1 MSEEFNWLEY
11 AEPEESAPAPS
22 PRRGLSRFL
31 PRLPGRPRLPRVPR
45 LSFRPRLPGMPRLP
59 RLPRWRRGAQPAPEQ
74 ASATVL
80 LGIQDE
86 RPLDELDD
94 RLQLL
99 RERSA
104 ASSRTEAES
113 RQALYDVDE
122 VLTSPEILDKP
133 GGVISAAALSK
144 AQQQQVELLK
154 DIVGGGAAKAEEA
167 SGGRI
172 RLGAPAF
179 SLSAIPRIVGTA
191 VLLLLVS
198 LPFASS
204 DFSEGELPPA
214 EFHEDRHG
222 ATTLY
227 NLLDNLTADDYVL
240 VAFEYGPAAAGEL
253 DSIAELFL
261 RHIVAQGA
269 TPLIVSSK
277 PIAIVHARN
286 IISRINRSVASSG
299 NELVHL
305 RDYAILRYLPGGSLG
320 LRELSENF
328 ADVARVSYKGELTG
342 LEIESLDDMTAIAL
356 IAERAEDMRHWAEQV
371 VTEVEGT
378 RLLAASGYAA
388 APLAQIYADSMDEI
402 VGLLVGYRDAYTYGQ
417 KLQDSFGALLPA
429 SSEPEVEPVVEPISP
444 NRASDEAESQ
454 AEGAGA
460 MVEAPPTQPPSTAPP
475 PTVAPLPTTTP
486 RPTNTASPTA
496 TAAPAA
502 TATEERIR
510 VVEVISPEQV
520 RIRRGPTR
528 ADDILRLALAGDLFA
543 VIGTNGDGSWYNI
556 ALSDGLA
563 GWIAAF
569 LVEEKTLTA
578 AEFLAGGGEASARN
592 PDERVYL
599 RREITASLGKNR
611 PRYYQVS
618 RPVGGDV
625 PEYALLRDRSAEV
638 PRLEAMTLG
647 TLGAVVVIAGGN
659 VIYALGALRRRRREA
674 DIE

>member
-31 PRLPGRPRLPRVPR
+31 PRLPRRPRIFRTLR
-45 LSFRPRLPGMPRLP
+45 LSFRPRLPGLLRLP
-59 RLPRWRRGAQPAPEQ
+59 RLPRLRRGAQPAPKQ
-74 ASATVL
+74 SSAADL
-80 LGIQDE
+80 LGTQDE
-86 RPLDELDD
+86 RPLEELDD
-94 RLQLL
+94 RLQML

-104 ASSRTEAES
+104 ASLRSEAES

-122 VLTSPEILDKP
+122 VLTAPEILDKP

-154 DIVGGGAAKAEEA
+154 DIVGGGAAQANEV

-204 DFSEGELPPA
+204 DFSEGGLPPA
-214 EFHEDRHG
+214 EFQEDRHG

-227 NLLDNLTADDYVL
+227 NLLDNLTTDDYVL

-269 TPLIVSSK
+269 KPLIVSSNA
-277 PIAIVHARN
+277 IAIARARN
-286 IISRINRSVASSG
+286 IIGGINRSVAFSG

-342 LEIESLDDMTAIAL
+342 LEFESLDDMTHIVL

-371 VTEVEGT
+371 VTQVERT
-378 RLLAASGYAA
+378 RLLAASAYAA
-388 APLAQIYADSMDEI
+388 SPLAQIYANSMDEI

-417 KLQDSFGALLPA
+417 KLDDDFGALLPA
-429 SSEPEVEPVVEPISP
+429 SDAPVNEPVSP
-444 NRASDEAESQ
+444 NRALGGAESQ

-460 MVEAPPTQPPSTAPP
+460 MVEPSPPTEPPP

-496 TAAPAA
+496 TALPTA
-502 TATEERIR
+502 TATEESIR

-556 ALSDGLA
+556 ALSDGLE

-569 LVEEKTLTA
+569 LVEEKTLTV

-592 PDERVYL
+592 PGERVYL
-599 RREITASLGKNR
+599 RREIIASLGKNR
-611 PRYYQVS
+611 PRYYQA
-618 RPVGGDV
+618 RGPIGGDI
-625 PEYALLRDRSAEV
+625 PEYVLLRDRSAEV

-647 TLGAVVVIAGGN
+647 TLGAVVIIAGGN
-659 VIYALGALRRRRREA
+659 VLYALGALRRRRREA